1 MNDNTSTGKP
11 SDDEDSLRY
20 VSYLESKKSVDDR
33 SLNRHVLDILR
44 RELKHAESINIVELG
59 AGIGTMVARLID
71 WSLIRRAHY
80 KLVDLDHHSLG
91 AAASWLTRWAER
103 SGKKATQREGSLR
116 LSDDANETDV
126 RVEFIHS
133 SLDAFLAGPG
143 ATSKEQVDLLVA
155 NAFLDLV
162 DVPAVIRSL
171 LALLKDDGLF
181 WFSVNFDGETIFQPE
196 HPADGALLGVYHRS
210 MDERVR
216 SGRVSGDSRTGRHL
230 FNHLHAAGARILG
243 AGSSDWVVHAIDGKY
258 PEREAEFIEHI
269 LSTIEAELSW
279 RKEVDQDVLR
289 DWLSVRRAQLSS
301 GVLVYIAHQ
310 LDFIGRRP
318 A

>member
-1 MNDNTSTGKP
+1 MSDDTATGKP
-11 SDDEDSLRY
+11 SNEEASLRY

-44 RELKHAESINIVELG
+44 KELKRNELIDVLELG

-71 WSLIRRAHY
+71 WSLIRRANY
-80 KLVDLDHHSLG
+80 RLVDLDQHSLG
-91 AAASWLTRWAER
+91 AAASWLTQWAQR
-103 SGKKATQREGSLR
+103 SSKKATQRNGALR
-116 LSDDANETDV
+116 LSDGASDTEVCVDFV
-126 RVEFIHS
+126 HS
-133 SLDAFLAGPG
+133 SLDEFLAAQR
-143 ATSKEQVDLLVA
+143 ATSSEQVDLIVA

-162 DVPAVIRSL
+162 DVPAVIASL
-171 LALLKDDGLF
+171 LALLKPDGLF
-181 WFSVNFDGETIFQPE
+181 WFSINFDGETIFLPE
-196 HPADGALLGVYHRS
+196 HPADVALLDVYHRS

-230 FNHLHAAGARILG
+230 FKHLHDAGARILG

-269 LSTIEAELSW
+269 LATIEAELNW

-289 DWLSVRRAQLSS
+289 DWLSLRRSQLSS
-301 GVLVYIAHQ
+301 GILAYVAHQ

-318 A
+318 